1 MAPQSPS
8 MKPRRAL
15 IEALTRMH
23 DAPVLLLEGPRSV
36 GKSTLLREIASAC
49 GGRLV
54 DLDEPTT
61 RAAVVADAS
70 LLVGGDEPVL
80 IDEYQKAPQIL
91 DAVKAELN
99 AHTSPGRFVL
109 AGSARHDAL
118 PAAAQALTGRLSRL
132 PVYPLSQG
140 ELAEVHED
148 FLACALRSPTALVTA
163 RVSTTLRDE
172 YIARMC
178 TGGFPLAIA
187 ATDRGRQRWFDDY
200 VTLTLDRDVR
210 ELSKLRRGPQLA
222 DLLRRLAGQTAQ
234 VLNIKTAAE
243 DIGLATTTAESY
255 ATLLEKVF
263 LISRL
268 EGWGR
273 TLSARSAVLP
283 KVHVVDSGVA
293 ARLLRLTPAKI
304 AARDPAALT
313 ELGHLLESFVVGEI
327 LKQASWSDEVVGVGH
342 WRTYEGVEVDL
353 VVERGDGGVV
363 GFEIKA
369 GDSVPD
375 KELKGLRMLRDKLG
389 DSFVAGFALY
399 LGRRSYTP
407 EDRLHVVPLD
417 HVWTPHP

>member
-1 MAPQSPS
+1 M
-8 MKPRRAL
+8 
-15 IEALTRMH
+15 
-23 DAPVLLLEGPRSV
+23 
-36 GKSTLLREIASAC
+36 
-49 GGRLV
+49 
-54 DLDEPTT
+54 
-61 RAAVVADAS
+61 
-70 LLVGGDEPVL
+70 
-80 IDEYQKAPQIL
+80 
-91 DAVKAELN
+91 
-99 AHTSPGRFVL
+99 
-109 AGSARHDAL
+109 
-118 PAAAQALTGRLSRL
+118 
-132 PVYPLSQG
+132 
-140 ELAEVHED
+140 
-148 FLACALRSPTALVTA
+148 
-163 RVSTTLRDE
+163 
-172 YIARMC
+172 
-178 TGGFPLAIA
+178 
-187 ATDRGRQRWFDDY
+187 
-200 VTLTLDRDVR
+200 
-210 ELSKLRRGPQLA
+210 
-222 DLLRRLAGQTAQ
+222 
-234 VLNIKTAAE
+234 
-243 DIGLATTTAESY
+243 
-255 ATLLEKVF
+255 
-263 LISRL
+263 
-268 EGWGR
+268 
-273 TLSARSAVLP
+273 SARSAVLP